1 MGNSQSKVEL
11 YAAIRKDH
19 LLGMSLRSLQRVHNV
34 TWRTV
39 RRALD
44 GQWPEPRKSPR
55 RKESRLDPYKPLID
69 GILRADLDAPPKQRH
84 TAQRIFDRLVEGHE
98 ARDISCSMVRLY
110 VQNRRKEIRRKAGV
124 GPEAMF
130 GTEAAMKGFRVRYV
144 LATKLVNELVEA
156 ADDKQLTM
164 TIAPGTDAS
173 ISNASMSSAPWN
185 WTAGEPSCCSRC

>member
-19 LLGMSLRSLQRVHNV
+19 QMGMSLRALQRRHNV

-44 GQWPEPRKSPR
+44 GQWPELRKKQR

-69 GILRADLDAPPKQRH
+69 GMLRADLDAPPKQRH

-98 ARDISCSMVRLY
+98 ADDISYSMVRAY
-110 VQNRRKEIRRKAGV
+110 VKDRRKEIRRQAGV
-124 GPEAMF
+124 GP
-130 GTEAAMKGFRVRYV
+130 GHGVR
-144 LATKLVNELVEA
+144 A
-156 ADDKQLTM
+156 AD
-164 TIAPGTDAS
+164 P
-173 ISNASMSSAPWN
+173 SAR
-185 WTAGEPSCCSRC
+185 S